1 MPILLHDAGFTIT
14 RKDYIQKRVGENEI
28 PCTYNEVSKEV
39 EAYLRERNAGRC
51 ISIYF
56 YGEKRRKRGCL
67 GFPESLPY
75 TTFQFET
82 YNNGKLYSQEFFGGK
97 NLDIVIALNECR
109 DDNFRIDPINTNA
122 IISDISIY
130 DVENDCPIK
139 IKLMNGGKID
149 NERVVFFDNDP
160 QIFIDTTVT
169 GALIRFNCHF
179 EIINNDA
186 INTLRPLWA
195 KIWSLK
201 NQICIMEET
210 NRELYKMKENL
221 DLENQE
227 IKLESEKIRL
237 ENKDKTAKIVR
248 LKHEIQKINLE
259 SQRIK
264 KENEDKAA
272 QIAEL
277 EYEIQKMKDTKLRKI
292 YF

>member
-1 MPILLHDAGFTIT
+1 MLKKEGCLLISTPNIAHNSIIINLLNNYFEYTDVGILDNTHLKFYTYYSFCQFCCTMQDLLLPEKIIFKKELVKMKFYT
-14 RKDYIQKRVGENEI
+14 YIYFER
-28 PCTYNEVSKEV
+28 SR
-39 EAYLRERNAGRC
+39 AYLRERKLADVYQFTFMVKKGGKEDV
-51 ISIYF
+51 SD
-56 YGEKRRKRGCL
+56 
-67 GFPESLPY
+67 FPESLPY

-179 EIINNDA
+179 EIINNGC
-186 INTLRPLWA
+186 N
-195 KIWSLK
+195 
-201 NQICIMEET
+201 
-210 NRELYKMKENL
+210 
-221 DLENQE
+221 
-227 IKLESEKIRL
+227 
-237 ENKDKTAKIVR
+237 
-248 LKHEIQKINLE
+248 
-259 SQRIK
+259 
-264 KENEDKAA
+264 
-272 QIAEL
+272 
-277 EYEIQKMKDTKLRKI
+277 
-292 YF
+292 